1 MEDFGDSAI
10 RRERMKDARM
20 VERAIRENWP
30 IKDEDRAPLMARMM
44 EMAMSPESSPREA
57 VAACK
62 AVLAGS
68 QLNLESV
75 SVWLRAE
82 DQLAIKA
89 RLEALE
95 ANQGGPDV
103 VERPDRPA

>member
-1 MEDFGDSAI
+1 MEDFADSAI

-30 IKDEDRAPLMARMM
+30 IRDGDRAPLMAKMI
-44 EMAMSPESSPREA
+44 EMPMSPDSSPREA

-68 QLNLESV
+68 HLNLESV
-75 SVWLRAE
+75 SVWLR
-82 DQLAIKA
+82 
-89 RLEALE
+89 
-95 ANQGGPDV
+95 G
-103 VERPDRPA
+103 